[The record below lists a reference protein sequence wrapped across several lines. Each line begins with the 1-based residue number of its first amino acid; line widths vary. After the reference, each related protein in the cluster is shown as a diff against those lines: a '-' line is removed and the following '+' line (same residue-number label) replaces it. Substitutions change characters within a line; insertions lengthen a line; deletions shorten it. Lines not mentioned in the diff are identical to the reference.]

1 MSYLRGRNRLWY
13 KSKTSDSEKSVE
25 IDFLNPKLERTNK
38 LPMIFL
44 EDNTYYIDIWFKNIG
59 SYLIRV
65 FEDGDKKHEN
75 ILVVSTGNHIIYPDM
90 NKLI

>member
-1 MSYLRGRNRLWY
+1 MYLRGKNRLYY
-13 KSKTSDSEKSVE
+13 KSNSVGNKTVE
-25 IDFLNPKLERTNK
+25 IDILNPKLERTNK
-38 LPMIFL
+38 LPMIFF

-65 FEDGDKKHEN
+65 FEDGDKKHED

-90 NKLI
+90 EKLI